1 MFEPI
6 TLEIF
11 SSISALEVREDLER
25 LEAERALAE
34 LTGVAGIE
42 SYAADLEEELGDC
55 RALYTVLA
63 VTEIATLRAEL
74 FGPDVG

>member
-6 TLEIF
+6 ALEIY
-11 SSISALEVREDLER
+11 SITALEVREDLAR

-34 LTGVAGIE
+34 LTGVAGIA
-42 SYAADLEEELGDC
+42 SYSADLEEELEDC
-55 RALYTVLA
+55 RALYTAIA

-74 FGPDVG
+74 FGPQTG